1 MNLSTDNLMH
11 QVKNFED
18 IVNITQDGGKRRS
31 KKSSK
36 KSAPK
41 KGSKKS
47 SKKMARYNNNTKNL
61 DMMVGG
67 KRHSKKSSKKVS
79 SKKSSKKSSR
89 KSSKKMSQKGG
100 KRRSKKSSK
109 EVSPKKSSKK
119 GSKKSSKKGSKQSR
133 LNSSPMINLESVST
147 SNESMGGGAKKP
159 SKKGSKQKR
168 TLPPAL
174 KAAQVINEKVLKETG
189 ADRKHWFGL
198 IKYINVLRTSAK
210 KSVKDEK
217 DFEAVNKKIM
227 DLFNDEL
234 SSKGKGKIAKMI
246 ADYAEE
252 AMAKRRAGKK

>member
-47 SKKMARYNNNTKNL
+47 SKKMARYNMQNL
-61 DMMVGG
+61 DMMIGG
-67 KRHSKKSSKKVS
+67 KRRSKKSSKEVS

-109 EVSPKKSSKK
+109 EVSSKKSSKK
-119 GSKKSSKKGSKQSR
+119 GSRKSSKKGSKQSR
-133 LNSSPMINLESVST
+133 SSSPNPMINLDSFST
-147 SNESMGGGAKKP
+147 SDESMEGGAKKP